1 MREVLFAAFVA
12 IAVFLVGFLVAV
24 MVTQPHGAH
33 VERNTY
39 WPYSV
44 EMQVRDR

>member
-12 IAVFLVGFLVAV
+12 VAVFLVGFLVSV
-24 MVTQPHGAH
+24 MVTRPHGTPA
-33 VERNTY
+33 ERNAY

-44 EMQVRDR
+44 EMQVRDK

>member
-12 IAVFLVGFLVAV
+12 IAVFLVVFLVAV
-24 MVTQPHGAH
+24 MVMQPHCTHAAK
-33 VERNTY
+33 NAY

-44 EMQVRDR
+44 EMQVRDK